1 MKFSYNERFV
11 KGKKIKDNKTEF
23 GNITTYEDDKIKRNF
38 YTEKYKIKVKN
49 KGSKKVNT
57 DKKIEFFISQIDK
70 KCKRKLTTN
79 EQRKLKKLQR
89 QVFVFKTKGI
99 EHLTMFYNK
108 INII

>member
-1 MKFSYNERFV
+1 MKFSYNERII

-38 YTEKYKIKVKN
+38 YTEKY
-49 KGSKKVNT
+49 
-57 DKKIEFFISQIDK
+57 
-70 KCKRKLTTN
+70 KRKLTTN